1 MLVADLGDVVACAE
15 DEGLIDLLDGL
26 QGLDLVGGRLG
37 LLAEGQR
44 GQGDARGLR
53 RAELLLAP
61 AGVVQARAEDL
72 VEIEVGHHEVFLE
85 GPAARDPLALLVE
98 DEGLPVEDELV
109 LAAHRVDEGQA
120 DEIVGGPRGQH
131 LLAELGL
138 ARVVGRGVDRHHE
151 LGSRQGLQGGGPRG
165 IPDVL
170 ADVGREHRVAHD
182 EHGRLRA
189 GLEVAV
195 LVEDAV
201 VGQVLLVVRAHLRA
215 VVENGRGIED
225 VITLVDIPD
234 HRRDAP
240 ALAGHVRQRP
250 QVGLDERR
258 LEEQVL
264 GRVARE
270 GELGE
275 GHEVAARRAGAL
287 HPVQDEPRIG
297 LDGADR
303 RIDLRQPH
311 ADASHGAYSSLWSP
325 SGLAWPGGSCGRRSG
340 SGHRPR
346 PYKW

>member
-1 MLVADLGDVVACAE
+1 MRAWRFSSVTSSLSPLKAAARA
-15 DEGLIDLLDGL
+15 
-26 QGLDLVGGRLG
+26 RLYALSTPVMG
-37 LLAEGQR
+37 TRSMSIPRFLAS
-44 GQGDARGLR
+44 

-72 VEIEVGHHEVFLE
+72 VEIEVGHHQVFLE
-85 GPAARDPLALLVE
+85 GPATRDPLALLVE

-151 LGSRQGLQGGGPRG
+151 LGPRQGLQGGGPRG

-201 VGQVLLVVRAHLRA
+201 VA
-215 VVENGRGIED
+215 
-225 VITLVDIPD
+225 
-234 HRRDAP
+234 
-240 ALAGHVRQRP
+240 
-250 QVGLDERR
+250 
-258 LEEQVL
+258 
-264 GRVARE
+264 
-270 GELGE
+270 
-275 GHEVAARRAGAL
+275 
-287 HPVQDEPRIG
+287 
-297 LDGADR
+297 
-303 RIDLRQPH
+303 
-311 ADASHGAYSSLWSP
+311 
-325 SGLAWPGGSCGRRSG
+325 
-340 SGHRPR
+340 
-346 PYKW
+346 